1 MLDATVKFYIRFRR
15 DGRDVMHLVVAQ
27 ISRDARIVNPG
38 GAKRGEPPTWL
49 LIREI
54 WILIAA
60 SGEHHSFSLWMN

>member
-1 MLDATVKFYIRFRR
+1 
-15 DGRDVMHLVVAQ
+15 MHLVVAQ